1 MDKNLVLSFPKLS
14 THFLSLFR
22 NMQKMEK
29 TDELNRSFESLSNRH
44 ILKRFK
50 RDYKKLSYSCPK
62 KRATLISLF

>member
-22 NMQKMEK
+22 NMQKMQK

-44 ILKRFK
+44 I
-50 RDYKKLSYSCPK
+50 
-62 KRATLISLF
+62 